1 MQSLVWLVAL
11 AGSPALAAPSDPA
24 AVPAEAVWRYAGPGG
39 EAELGLAAIVERVK
53 AAPDATHYV
62 WQPGW
67 ASWKSWKDVPEI
79 ADAVKAAQAPAAPP
93 TAPATAAAVTLAYT
107 DGGPTQTLTP
117 EEIAKRVAA
126 NPDGRHLAWK
136 PGMAE
141 WADAK
146 TVPEVQAAMAPKAAP
161 AAPPVPPAPPAKA
174 PPPAPEARDAGGAST
189 NAALLRSWVQVHGEV
204 RASGGVGGL
213 GVPEGQPQPS
223 FVVSRA
229 RPQLDGGV
237 GAYAAGRVSVDV
249 LPGADGGL
257 DLVAQEAWAEAR
269 FGTDAVQN
277 HLRGGMMESAF
288 GLRDYL
294 EGFDNYYVGG
304 DGTDVDLAM
313 RFGELPENDAG
324 VAWRTTVK
332 DDLFAFDVQAMNGEG
347 NTSTGGPGMDL
358 IVRAHSHPV
367 EMVGVWASAL
377 IAGEGDEAQTR
388 TTLFSGAVEARVKVF
403 RVAGEVVYGS
413 SRTPNANLPKF
424 GYLATGAVDL
434 PMKGEAVERAM
445 IVARYVS
452 YDPVFGNTIPDG
464 SYAIDAGAHVFW
476 KPAVEGVSAST
487 GLVYQGA
494 IPQNIEEPITH
505 RVALA
510 FSAGF

>member
-1 MQSLVWLVAL
+1 MQSLVWLVVL
-11 AGSPALAAPSDPA
+11 AGSPALATPA
-24 AVPAEAVWRYAGPGG
+24 EPPAVPTGTTWRYAGPGG
-39 EAELGLAAIVERVK
+39 EAELDLTAIVDRVK
-53 AAPDATHYV
+53 AAPDAPHYV

-67 ASWKSWKDVPEI
+67 ANWKTWKEVPEI
-79 ADAVKAAQAPAAPP
+79 AEAVKAAQASAAPP
-93 TAPATAAAVTLAYT
+93 PAPVAAVTLSYT
-107 DGGPTQTLTP
+107 DGGPPQTLTP
-117 EEIAKRVAA
+117 EAIAERIAA
-126 NPDGRHLAWK
+126 KPDGRHLAWK

-146 TVPEVQAAMAPKAAP
+146 TFPEVQAAMAPKAAP
-161 AAPPVPPAPPAKA
+161 APPPAPAAKA
-174 PPPAPEARDAGGAST
+174 PPPAPEARDAGGASK
-189 NAALLRSWVQVHGEV
+189 NAMLLRSWVQVHGEV

-237 GAYAAGRVSVDV
+237 GEYAAGRVSVDV

-269 FGTDAVQN
+269 FGTDTVQN

-294 EGFDNYYVGG
+294 EGFENYYVGG
-304 DGTDVDLAM
+304 DGSDIDLAM

-324 VAWRTTVK
+324 VGWRTAVME
-332 DDLFAFDVQAMNGEG
+332 DRFVFDVQAMNGEG
-347 NTSTGGPGMDL
+347 NASAGGPGMDL

-367 EMVGVWASAL
+367 DAVGVWASAL
-377 IAGEGDEAQTR
+377 IAGEGDEAR
-388 TTLFSGAVEARVKVF
+388 TKTTVFSGAVEARVKLF
-403 RVAGEVVYGS
+403 RVAGEVVYGA
-413 SRTPNANLPKF
+413 SRTANANLPKF

-434 PMKGEAVERAM
+434 PMTGEAVERAT

-464 SYAIDAGAHVFW
+464 TYAFDAGAHVFW
-476 KPAVEGVSAST
+476 KPAAEGVSAST
-487 GLVYQGA
+487 GLVYQGV